1 MQRRKLL
8 IITRKLSEKVAFGS
22 IDTRLTQAKEQ
33 GNFIEVEGKKV
44 QLGIPQQ
51 NLADKDRL
59 IPLRRVGN
67 VEEAAGA
74 ILLLASPF
82 ASYITGI
89 FSLP

>member
-1 MQRRKLL
+1 M
-8 IITRKLSEKVAFGS
+8 
-22 IDTRLTQAKEQ
+22 
-33 GNFIEVEGKKV
+33 

-82 ASYITGI
+82 ASYITGHCLEVTGGAGI
-89 FSLP
+89 